1 MLVSHPMNS
10 RSDSTTSSRLCLQ
23 RRPLVKLLSIL
34 TKRNID
40 YLTLNSFELSKFEI
54 STINTM
60 FTNVFLQDR
69 NLIPRIELNI
79 IDTSHPLNCIFLLL
93 FNYFFNCKVFNKTIY
108 CSVIADALRAP
119 FGDSVILLWVFP
131 FIGF

>member
-1 MLVSHPMNS
+1 MLVSHPMHS
-10 RSDSTTSSRLCLQ
+10 RSDSTTTSRLCLQ

-69 NLIPRIELNI
+69 NLIPRIELSR
-79 IDTSHPLNCIFLLL
+79 IDTSHPLNCIFY
-93 FNYFFNCKVFNKTIY
+93 YFLIIFLTVKFLTKE
-108 CSVIADALRAP
+108 
-119 FGDSVILLWVFP
+119 
-131 FIGF
+131 FIVL